1 MYLVIAT
8 PGALGCDG
16 ARLGWRWGMA
26 RLDIP
31 RVVKMPVEVQAT
43 EALRESIITG
53 AIPAGARITEI
64 QISEQM
70 DLSRATVRTALHQLA
85 KEGLLTLVPYT
96 GWTVISLSPEDVW
109 ELYTLR
115 SAVERLAAQ
124 LVAKTIDGV
133 NSAALSQAYDRLVKE
148 CQRGGANR
156 IAEADFALHKT
167 IIELAAH
174 SRLSIQYSLIEQQ
187 IRMYIRSS
195 DALIP
200 DALMII
206 DQHRPIVDAILA
218 GDVKTSGDLSEQ
230 HNLSEGEKLTS
241 HLRSLERPV
250 AERRPSTS
258 YRPTRARKAGR

>member
-1 MYLVIAT
+1 
-8 PGALGCDG
+8 
-16 ARLGWRWGMA
+16 MA

-31 RVVKMPVEVQAT
+31 RIVKMPVEVQAT
-43 EALRESIITG
+43 DALRESVVSG

-70 DLSRATVRTALHQLA
+70 ALSRATVRTAFHELA

-96 GWTVISLSPEDVW
+96 GWTVISLTSEDVW

-124 LVAKTIDGV
+124 LVARSVAVTKGSLL
-133 NSAALSQAYDRLVKE
+133 NSAFERLVKE
-148 CQRGGANR
+148 CRKGGASR

-174 SRLSIQYSLIEQQ
+174 KRLSVQYGLIEQQ

-200 DALMII
+200 DPAVII
-206 DQHRPIVDAILA
+206 EQHRPIVEAILA
-218 GDVKTSGDLSEQ
+218 GDIKASGRLSEE
-230 HNLSEGEKLTS
+230 HNLSEGEKLTAY
-241 HLRSLERPV
+241 LREIERQ
-250 AERRPSTS
+250 AEEKPRP
-258 YRPTRARKAGR
+258 PTRAIIKRKIAR